1 MEASR
6 RQFACANPEK
16 SQKTKNKLNTII
28 QDEQRKLDF
37 DRAKTNP
44 VPTFLVRVT
53 TLSIKWEKSIADV
66 RFERLMDVMS
76 WW

>member
-1 MEASR
+1 MDASR

-28 QDEQRKLDF
+28 QDDERKLDF
-37 DRAKTNP
+37 NRAKTNP

-53 TLSIKWEKSIADV
+53 ALTV
-66 RFERLMDVMS
+66 R
-76 WW
+76 

>member
-1 MEASR
+1 MDASR

-16 SQKTKNKLNTII
+16 SQKTKNKLNTIL
-28 QDEQRKLDF
+28 QDEERKLDF

-53 TLSIKWEKSIADV
+53 ALSV
-66 RFERLMDVMS
+66 R
-76 WW
+76 